1 MKIHILLCFSVSGF
15 EFTSESGLFDL
26 LDVALYHGW
35 VVDPQDENTYNV
47 VSRYSY
53 NQLAE
58 MVVSKSNSEDESE
71 RRNGKCCTHGLLVI
85 KHVGVVRMIN
95 IMEAIYT

>member
-1 MKIHILLCFSVSGF
+1 MLHQKVCILVVFPLDNNYYLFSVSGF

-35 VVDPQDENTYNV
+35 VVDPQDEVTYKV
-47 VSRYSY
+47 VSCYSY

-58 MVVSKSNSEDESE
+58 MVVSKSNSRDEVE
-71 RRNGKCCTHGLLVI
+71 RRNGNCC
-85 KHVGVVRMIN
+85 
-95 IMEAIYT
+95 IYVAANYCV